1 MPLQNQIVPIE
12 FNEHGLLASGI
23 IDRNA
28 ESIES
33 FLSFNAHR
41 SDLWDNLKL
50 ALKEIE
56 QFGITCDFYIDGS
69 FVTDKPT
76 PNDIELIFDVRNQ
89 SQEMQALAVVFHMT
103 KHQYLKETYNVDCY
117 PNLTGSSDFCLFF
130 QYIGEKTGTIKNLPA
145 KHLKGIIKLIS

>member
-1 MPLQNQIVPIE
+1 MSLQNQIVPIE

-41 SDLWDNLKL
+41 YDLWVNLKL

-89 SQEMQALAVVFHMT
+89 PQNIQALAALFHMT
-103 KHQYLKETYNVDCY
+103 KHHHLKETYNVDCY
-117 PNLTGSSDFCLFF
+117 PNLSGDSDFCLFF